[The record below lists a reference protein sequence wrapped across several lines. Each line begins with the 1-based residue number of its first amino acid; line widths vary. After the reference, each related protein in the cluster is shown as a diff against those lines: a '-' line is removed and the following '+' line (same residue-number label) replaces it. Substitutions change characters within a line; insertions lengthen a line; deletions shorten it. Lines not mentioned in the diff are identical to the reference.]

1 MMNLNLTKLKI
12 IELLEKHH
20 KITTVAE
27 MLELKQPTITFHMKN
42 MEKDLGVKLFETKM
56 GKIVLTDAGYA
67 LQHYAV
73 KIGALASE
81 AERAV
86 KEFDTLRKGKLRIGA
101 SYVPATYLLPG
112 VLHRFASLYP
122 GIHISLSVKTAP
134 AVRDML
140 ERHEID
146 LGIASTDSFE
156 SPELLAER
164 MCKDE
169 LVLIFA
175 PSHKLASID
184 EPTPE
189 QIVSS
194 YFVMHGVESSTRR
207 LTEDWLDT
215 HSKRLPS
222 FLEFDS
228 LEAIKQTVMLGEH
241 VSFVS
246 HLAVRGEIER
256 GLLQMRPIPGS
267 RLSRH
272 IYMVTNKQRYRSAL
286 LGRFAD
292 HLTESINT
300 GFKK

>member
-1 MMNLNLTKLKI
+1 MNLNLTKLKI
-12 IELLEKHH
+12 VELLEKHN

-27 MLELKQPTITFHMKN
+27 ILNLKQPTVTFHMKN
-42 MEKDLGVKLFETKM
+42 MEKDFGVKLFETKM

-86 KEFDTLRKGKLRIGA
+86 SEFDTLRRGTLRIGA

-112 VLHRFASLYP
+112 VLHRFSSLYP
-122 GIHISLSVKTAP
+122 GVHIALSVKTAP
-134 AVRDML
+134 AVREML

-156 SPELLAER
+156 SPELLSEPMGR
-164 MCKDE
+164 DE

-175 PSHKLASID
+175 PSHKLAAIG

-189 QIVSS
+189 QIASC
-194 YFVMHGVESSTRR
+194 YFVMHGIESSTRR
-207 LTEDWLDT
+207 LTENWLAA
-215 HSKRLPS
+215 HSRRLPS
-222 FLEFDS
+222 YLEFDS

-246 HLAVRGEIER
+246 HLAVQDEIKR
-256 GLLQMRPIPGS
+256 GLLQMRSIPGG
-267 RLSRH
+267 RLNRH
-272 IYMVTNKQRYRSAL
+272 IYMVTNKQRYRSAM
-286 LGRFAD
+286 LGRFTD
-292 HLTESINT
+292 HLTEWMRTSVE
-300 GFKK
+300 